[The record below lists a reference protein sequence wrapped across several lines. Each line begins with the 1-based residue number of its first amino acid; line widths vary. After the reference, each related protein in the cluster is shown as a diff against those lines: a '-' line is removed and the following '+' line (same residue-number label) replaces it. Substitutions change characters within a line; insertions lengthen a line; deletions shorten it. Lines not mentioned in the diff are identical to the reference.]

1 MRYVICRSYCV
12 AILGK
17 FTLDNIICLF
27 DSRVAA
33 STIYWKSRLYG
44 KVRSNVL
51 LHMQSDAPIFLQGKD
66 VHVVVKSAYI

>member
-1 MRYVICRSYCV
+1 MSYCV

-17 FTLDNIICLF
+17 FTSDSLCLF

-44 KVRSNVL
+44 KVRSDVL
-51 LHMQSDAPIFLQGKD
+51 LHMQSGVPIFLQGKD
-66 VHVVVKSAYI
+66 VHVVVKSVYIAFN